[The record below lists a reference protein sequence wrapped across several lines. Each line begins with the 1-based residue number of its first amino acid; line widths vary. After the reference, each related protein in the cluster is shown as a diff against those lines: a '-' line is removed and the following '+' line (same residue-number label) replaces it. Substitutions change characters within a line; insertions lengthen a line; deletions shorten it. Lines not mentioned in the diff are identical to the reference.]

1 MIYLSTI
8 LSLYGMDYLWVSL
21 GIILVVL
28 GILGCFLPIIPGPP
42 LSFGALLLLQ
52 LKHEPPFD
60 LKFLLIMAGVT
71 ILVTVLDYVVPV
83 VGAKKYGASKAGVW
97 GSTIGLILGLF
108 IFPPIGIIIMPF
120 LGALIGEFII
130 GKESKV
136 AFKAAWG
143 TFLGFLTGVLL
154 KLIAAGVMAYYFF
167 INML

>member
-143 TFLGFLTGVLL
+143 TFLGFLTCVHFR
-154 KLIAAGVMAYYFF
+154 LIAAGDMAYYYF
-167 INML
+167 IKIL